1 MSDRR
6 GGAMVRQRAAVL
18 GAVLLVMGARVGAED
33 PAEVA
38 VLKREEARLQ
48 AMVKA
53 DLAALDDVLA
63 DDLSYIHSSG
73 SADSKREFID
83 AIRMGRLKYKQ
94 LDREGV
100 AVRVYGDVAV
110 LTGRGRFQVRSGEKD
125 LDVRLLFTDVYVK
138 RGGKWRMVAWQ
149 STRLAE
155 K

>member
-1 MSDRR
+1 MI
-6 GGAMVRQRAAVL
+6 RQRAAVL
-18 GAVLLVMGARVGAED
+18 AAVLLVMVVRGGAEET
-33 PAEVA
+33 AEAA

-48 AMVKA
+48 AMVKV
-53 DLAALDDVLA
+53 DVAALEDVLA
-63 DDLSYIHSSG
+63 DDLSYVHASG
-73 SADSKREFID
+73 DADTKREFID
-83 AIRMGRLKYKQ
+83 SILTGRLKYKQ

-100 AVRVYGDVAV
+100 AVRVYGDAAV
-110 LTGRGRFQVRSGEKD
+110 VTGRGHFQVRSGEND

>member
-1 MSDRR
+1 MMR
-6 GGAMVRQRAAVL
+6 RQRTMMVAAVL
-18 GAVLLVMGARVGAED
+18 LLVARAGAED
-33 PAEVA
+33 PAEAA
-38 VLKREEARLQ
+38 VLVREEGRLQ

-53 DLAALDDVLA
+53 DLAALEDVLA

-73 SADSKREFID
+73 SADNKREFIE
-83 AIRMGRLKYKQ
+83 AIRTGRLKYKQ

-110 LTGRGRFQVRSGEKD
+110 VTGRGRFQVRSGEND
-125 LDVRLLFTDVYVK
+125 LDVRLVFTDVYVK

>member
-1 MSDRR
+1 MIRR
-6 GGAMVRQRAAVL
+6 QGTVL
-18 GAVLLVMGARVGAED
+18 LVAVLLMAGRAGAED
-33 PAEVA
+33 PAEAA

-53 DLAALDDVLA
+53 DVAALEDILA
-63 DDLSYIHSSG
+63 DDLSYFHSSG
-73 SADSKREFID
+73 SADTKREFIE
-83 AIRMGRLKYKQ
+83 AIRTGRLKYKQ

-100 AVRVYGDVAV
+100 AVRVYGEVAV
-110 LTGRGRFQVRSGEKD
+110 VTGRGRFQVRSGEDD
-125 LDVRLLFTDVYVK
+125 LDVRLRFTDVYVK

>member
-63 DDLSYIHSSG
+63 DDLR
-73 SADSKREFID
+73 AC
-83 AIRMGRLKYKQ
+83 
-94 LDREGV
+94 
-100 AVRVYGDVAV
+100 
-110 LTGRGRFQVRSGEKD
+110 
-125 LDVRLLFTDVYVK
+125 
-138 RGGKWRMVAWQ
+138 
-149 STRLAE
+149 
-155 K
+155 